1 MAKNREQLIES
12 MIRNIQE
19 LYSVM
24 YVGKNGCDRSDYYIL
39 HAYKLSCKILQE
51 QRKNIYAHKKQ
62 QIKDIADSGEFDK
75 IRKNAIDSGLVVVD
89 NAMAFGLSHSIAAKI
104 LEPIKWI
111 SYKYYKYYEEFD
123 IYNDCVEFFN
133 SSLYDEFVETF
144 ERIFFDD
151 CGAFSVRGT
160 SRIFTAFD
168 ACKEWEDL
176 LNLNGHAYLAL
187 NKRRYL

>member
-1 MAKNREQLIES
+1 MAKNKQQLIES

-24 YVGKNGCDRSDYYIL
+24 YVGKNGCDKSDYYVL

-51 QRKNIYAHKKQ
+51 QRKGNFEHKQQ
-62 QIKDIADSGEFDK
+62 QIKDVTDAAFDK
-75 IRKNAIDSGLVVVD
+75 IRQNAIDYGLVVVD
-89 NAMAFGLSHSIAAKI
+89 NAIAFGLSHSIASKI

-111 SYKYYKYYEEFD
+111 SCKYYKYYEEFD

-133 SSLYDEFVETF
+133 SSLFDEFEEMF
-144 ERIFFDD
+144 EKVFFND
-151 CGAFSVRGT
+151 CGAFSVRST
-160 SRIFTAFD
+160 DRIFTAFD
-168 ACKEWEDL
+168 ACRKWEDL

>member
-1 MAKNREQLIES
+1 MAKNREELIKS
-12 MIRNIQE
+12 MIRNIEE
-19 LYSVM
+19 LYSAR
-24 YVGKNGCDRSDYYIL
+24 YVGKNGCDRSEYYIL
-39 HAYKLSCKILQE
+39 SYYKLATKILQE
-51 QRKNIYAHKKQ
+51 QRKNIYNHKKQ
-62 QIKDIADSGEFDK
+62 QIKDIYGDEFDQ

-133 SSLYDEFVETF
+133 SSLYDEFAETF

-168 ACKEWEDL
+168 ACGEWEDL
-176 LNLNGHAYLAL
+176 LRINGKAYLAL
-187 NKRRYL
+187 NYRRY

>member
-1 MAKNREQLIES
+1 MAKNKQQLIES

-24 YVGKNGCDRSDYYIL
+24 YVGKNGCDKSDYYVL
-39 HAYKLSCKILQE
+39 HAYKLSLKVLQE
-51 QRKNIYAHKKQ
+51 QRKGNFEHKQQ
-62 QIKDIADSGEFDK
+62 QIKDVTDAAFDK
-75 IRKNAIDSGLVVVD
+75 IRQNAIDYGLVVVD
-89 NAMAFGLSHSIAAKI
+89 NAIAFGLSHSIASKI

-133 SSLYDEFVETF
+133 SSLSDEFEEMF
-144 ERIFFDD
+144 EKVFFND
-151 CGAFSVRGT
+151 CGAFSVRST
-160 SRIFTAFD
+160 DRNFTAFD
-168 ACKEWEDL
+168 ACGKWEDL

-187 NKRRYL
+187 NKRRYF